1 MGRNMDEEK
10 KTPAEELPAMNV
22 SFKEAR
28 SRGLYTASALRQ
40 KHLKPISP
48 PVGVIRNGR
57 RRVKLYDI
65 QKTEKMGEKD
75 VNARRLS
82 RCQICGGVT
91 GSENGICH
99 KCVQAQKN
107 RTEYQ
112 LYEAEKTRAAEMD
125 LSKMVFLDLEM
136 TGDSRADEILSVS
149 MTDGNG
155 KVLLDTLI
163 HPKVA
168 TRWPFTVRIHH
179 ITPKMVKHSPTIDE
193 VEGRIFEILRD
204 AEEILGYSISN
215 DWKYLKVLPSVAPL
229 AEELYEK
236 VRCCQMFYDHFVKHD
251 MPELE
256 NGKRSLVNA
265 MKLLGLDW
273 EGKQHSSLGD
283 TLACMH
289 VWRRLFLERDL
300 IRVPEPEAEETET
313 EALAVTEEAGV

>member
-1 MGRNMDEEK
+1 M
-10 KTPAEELPAMNV
+10 PVLNV

-40 KHLKPISP
+40 KHLKPLAA
-48 PVGVIRNGR
+48 PVGAIRNGR

-65 QKTEKMGEKD
+65 KETGKLEEKEAA
-75 VNARRLS
+75 ARRLG
-82 RCQICGGVT
+82 RCSVCGGVT
-91 GSENGICH
+91 GSESGVCH

-107 RTEYQ
+107 QAECS
-112 LYEAEKTRAAEMD
+112 LYEAEKARAASAD

-179 ITPKMVKHSPTIDE
+179 ITPKMVKYSPTIDE
-193 VEGRIFEILRD
+193 VEGQIYEILKN
-204 AEEILGYSISN
+204 ANEILGYSIAN
-215 DWKYLKVLPSVAPL
+215 DWKYLKALPSVAPE
-229 AEELYEK
+229 AEALYEK
-236 VRCCQMFYDHFVKHD
+236 VRCCQMFYDHFVKSD

-283 TLACMH
+283 TLACMN
-289 VWRRLFLERDL
+289 VWRRLFLEREL
-300 IRVPEPEAEETET
+300 IRIPEPES
-313 EALAVTEEAGV
+313 VEEADSSLEKTGV